1 MTQPAPET
9 RSFLVVR
16 AGGRPVGL
24 PLEELLEVLE
34 PTRCLPV
41 PAREPALRG
50 VIDVRGRLVPVV
62 HLGALLR
69 GGACPPEV
77 GEAVVIVRAGARRF
91 GLEVDAA
98 DAVASEPTLP
108 VPREAA
114 LPWAAALV
122 RTAGGLVP
130 LLDLGAVG
138 ARLTESGA
146 GT

>member
-1 MTQPAPET
+1 MTRPVPET

-16 AGGRPVGL
+16 AGARAVGL

-34 PTRCLPV
+34 PTRYLPV

-50 VIDVRGRLVPVV
+50 VVDVRGRLVPVV

-69 GGACPPEV
+69 GGACPPET
-77 GEAVVIVRAGARRF
+77 GEAVVIVRAGGRRF
-91 GLEVDAA
+91 GLEVEAA

-108 VPREAA
+108 VPRDAA

-122 RTAGGLVP
+122 RTAEGLVP